1 MNTDKQLPE
10 QYRLIAADLSLK
22 RPGFC
27 EMLIDKTNGEC
38 KIKSVSLYSVD
49 NKSKTKPVGQILH
62 EIADVFHNIVLKNRD
77 MPTFYVREK
86 SVNNYGFAARGGAI
100 ARAAISEVVGIIDY
114 EAWKERK
121 EFDEIYPVTIKK
133 TIAGSGKADKTQVAN
148 ALKKY
153 VGDLSYKNDD
163 ESDATAVAVAFLII
177 SGELKQKET
186 EENE

>member
-1 MNTDKQLPE
+1 MNTDKQLPA

-27 EMLIDKTNGEC
+27 EMLIDKTDNEC
-38 KIKSVSLYSVD
+38 EIKSISLYSVD
-49 NKSKTKPVGQILH
+49 NKSKAKPVGQILH
-62 EIADVFHNIVLKNRD
+62 EIADVFRSIVL
-77 MPTFYVREK
+77 K

-114 EAWKERK
+114 EAWKEHK

-153 VGDLSYKNDD
+153 VGNLSYKNDD

-177 SGELKQKET
+177 SGELKSKEA